1 VVTYNPFDPA
11 VLADPYPHYAPLRAD
26 DPVHWLDS
34 LGTYVITRYDDVVAL
49 LRQPNLFSSAKGM
62 GDLLSLAFGSDKG
75 AGKARLTGASAVS
88 RSLIAS
94 DPPVHT
100 DLRRLVSR
108 AFTPRAIA
116 ELEPRIRQIAE
127 ELVDGLVERGEGDFV
142 ADLAYP
148 LPVIVIAELLGIP
161 PERRSDF
168 KRWSDAIV
176 SAFTLSADAATTRTQ
191 ALEMIDYF
199 IEIVAQ
205 RKAKPGSDMISILVT
220 RGADGE
226 DALTLDE
233 LVGFSTLLLVAG
245 NETTTNLLG
254 NSMRILFERPD
265 VLARVREDHS
275 FLPQMLEEVL
285 RFDAPVQCLFRA
297 TTEPTEL
304 SGVELPAGVRVMP
317 VFGSANRDDRRFPDA
332 QRFDLNRRP
341 ADHVGFGQGVHLCL
355 GAPLARLEARIAMET
370 LFNAAGTIELAGEI
384 VGTTSF
390 LLRGCTSMP
399 LKVDA
404 A

>member
-1 VVTYNPFDPA
+1 VVSYNPFDPA
-11 VLADPYPHYAPLRAD
+11 VMAHPYPHYARLRAE

-34 LGTYVITRYDDVVAL
+34 LETYVVTRYDDVVAL

-62 GDLLSLAFGSDKG
+62 GDLLSVAFGSDKG
-75 AGKARLTGASAVS
+75 AGKPRLSAGAVG

-116 ELEPRIRQIAE
+116 ELEPRIRQIAK
-127 ELVDGLVERGEGDFV
+127 ELVGGLVDRGEGDFV
-142 ADLAYP
+142 AELAYP

-161 PERRSDF
+161 PERRADF

-176 SAFTLSADAATTRTQ
+176 SAFTLSADAETTKTQ

-199 IEIVAQ
+199 IEMVAL
-205 RKAKPGSDMISILVT
+205 RKAKPGTDMISILVT
-220 RGADGE
+220 KGADGE
-226 DALTLDE
+226 DALRLDE
-233 LVGFSTLLLVAG
+233 LVGFCTLLLVAG

-265 VLARVREDHS
+265 VFARVRDDRS
-275 FLPQMLEEVL
+275 LLPQMIEEVL

-297 TTEPTEL
+297 TTEPAEL
-304 SGVELPAGVRVMP
+304 SGVELPVGVRVMP
-317 VFGSANRDDRRFPDA
+317 VFGSANRDDRRFPA
-332 QRFDLNRRP
+332 AHRFDLDRRP

-370 LFNAAGTIELAGEI
+370 LFNVTGTIALAGDI

>member
-1 VVTYNPFDPA
+1 VVSYNPFDPA
-11 VLADPYPHYAPLRAD
+11 VLADPYPHYARLRAD

-34 LGTYVITRYDDVVAL
+34 LGTYVVTRYDDVVSL
-49 LRQPNLFSSAKGM
+49 LRQPNVFSSAKGM
-62 GDLLSLAFGSDKG
+62 GDLLSMAFGSDKG
-75 AGKARLTGASAVS
+75 AGKARLTGAGAVG

-127 ELVDGLVERGEGDFV
+127 ELVGGLVARGEGDFV

-161 PERRSDF
+161 PERRADF

-176 SAFTLSADAATTRTQ
+176 SAFTLSADAQTTRTQ
-191 ALEMIDYF
+191 ASEMIDYF

-205 RKAKPGSDMISILVT
+205 RRANPGADMISILVT
-220 RGADGE
+220 KGADGE
-226 DALTLDE
+226 DALRLDE
-233 LVGFSTLLLVAG
+233 LVGFCTLLLVAG

-254 NSMRILFERPD
+254 NSLRVLFERPD
-265 VLARVREDHS
+265 VFARVRDDRS
-275 FLPQMLEEVL
+275 LLPQMLEEVL

-297 TTEPTEL
+297 TTEPAEL

-332 QRFDLNRRP
+332 HRFDLDRRP
-341 ADHVGFGQGVHLCL
+341 ADHVGFGQGVHLCI
-355 GAPLARLEARIAMET
+355 GAPLARLEARIAMEA
-370 LFNAAGTIELAGEI
+370 LFNATGTIELAGDI
-384 VGTTSF
+384 VGTASF
-390 LLRGCTSMP
+390 LLRGCTSLP
-399 LKVDA
+399 LKVEA